1 MVLANFGVWLGI
13 CVGLGVKRIFFGT
26 LRGIEYEVS
35 CLFYSVARAGLAG
48 LVWVEMWTFW
58 PMT

>member
-35 CLFYSVARAGLAG
+35 FVLFVA
-48 LVWVEMWTFW
+48 
-58 PMT
+58 